1 VSLSFNPGKVF
12 GLLGCNGAGKTTTL
26 RMIATLLVPTR
37 GTITVAGHDTRT
49 RPRDVRA
56 SIGFLTSSTGLY
68 ERLSPAETIRYFAG
82 LYGMPDE
89 RIDAR
94 VEELVERF
102 DLGSFRDRPCG
113 KLSSGQKQKA
123 SIARAVAH
131 DPPILILDEPT
142 ATLDILV
149 ARTVIAFVEQ
159 CRAAGTCVVLSTHIM
174 SEAERLCDEVAIIHG
189 GKILA
194 HGTVPELLAQ
204 SGTRNLEDAFFSVA
218 TTPAGA
224 GAAAES
230 AT

>member
-1 VSLSFNPGKVF
+1 VSFSCKPGKVF

-123 SIARAVAH
+123 S
-131 DPPILILDEPT
+131 PT
-142 ATLDILV
+142 RSSITS
-149 ARTVIAFVEQ
+149 
-159 CRAAGTCVVLSTHIM
+159 AA
-174 SEAERLCDEVAIIHG
+174 
-189 GKILA
+189 
-194 HGTVPELLAQ
+194 
-204 SGTRNLEDAFFSVA
+204 
-218 TTPAGA
+218 A
-224 GAAAES
+224 GAACSRPARS
-230 AT
+230 RTAWTAGSRTTTWRWASPSSGWCGRAPRASR